1 MKRLYKYL
9 IIAGISL
16 VSLFAF
22 CETRRVY
29 ERQQILEE
37 RIQELEQ
44 QVPNRD
50 RESILEFTK
59 ADLNCLAKNI
69 YNEARGQSYIG
80 KVAVAQVTINRLE
93 KNKWGNTICSVVMS
107 KGQFSWTAEKKKNYG
122 GPEWENSI
130 QVARDVLEN
139 GIRLLGMEKA
149 IYFHNNTV
157 KPYWVNKVNYIVK
170 IDDHIFYSKH

>member
-16 VSLFAF
+16 VCLFAF

-37 RIQELEQ
+37 RIQELEGKLPHQ
-44 QVPNRD
+44 DKV
-50 RESILEFTK
+50 EYTK

-80 KVAVAQVTINRLE
+80 KVAVAQVTLNRLE

-107 KGQFSWTAEKKKNYG
+107 KGQFSWTAEKKRKYG
-122 GPEWENSI
+122 GEDWENSL
-130 QVARDVLEN
+130 QVARDVLDG

-149 IYFHNNTV
+149 TYFHNNTV

-170 IDDHIFYSKH
+170 IDDHTFYGKH